1 MGSSSL
7 LLAKLKNSLGDN
19 VELIGTFPLHQ
30 LALVVNLKPDI
41 ILTTVPI
48 KEDISIPKILVSTVL
63 EDSDLDEIKG
73 KIKNIDYCKK
83 GKIDFENL
91 FVRDL
96 FFTDI
101 KFENKEKVLD
111 FLTDNM
117 VSKGYIDK
125 SIKQSILAREKLSST
140 AIGNLVAIPHA
151 LEVVEVHSC
160 VCVGILNKPIVWDKD
175 NKVQLVMV
183 LSISKNISDRFNDL
197 FSTLYKVT
205 KSPLSVVKL
214 IKQKDFDNFYIKFLS
229 EKEKN

>member
-30 LALVVNLKPDI
+30 LDLVVNLKPDI

-117 VSKGYIDK
+117 MAKGYIDK

-183 LSISKNISDRFNDL
+183 LSISKNISDKFNDL